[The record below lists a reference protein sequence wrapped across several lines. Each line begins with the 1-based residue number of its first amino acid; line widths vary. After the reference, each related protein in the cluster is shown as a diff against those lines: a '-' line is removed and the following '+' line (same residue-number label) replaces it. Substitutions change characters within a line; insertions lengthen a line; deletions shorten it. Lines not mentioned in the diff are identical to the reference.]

1 MQVSNPPSGGP
12 PPGSFAAKA
21 LANPP
26 AAVKATKPGQLDA
39 ALYDPDES
47 DDDDP
52 LAAQFRGPRGAAYGS
67 TPAAAPAAPPPPPA
81 DVQPLPKPALR
92 TDPGAQ
98 RRPLASVKFLMV
110 RVRPP
115 VRQGTEQVAG
125 SLLQHER
132 WLYHPCGNE
141 SWTHSL
147 CALLAAAHSGRG
159 G

>member
-12 PPGSFAAKA
+12 PPGSFAAKV

-67 TPAAAPAAPPPPPA
+67 APASAAAAPAPPLADMPPP
-81 DVQPLPKPALR
+81 PKPALR

-115 VRQGTEQVAG
+115 VRHKDKAG
-125 SLLQHER
+125 GRSLLQHER
-132 WLYHPCGNE
+132 
-141 SWTHSL
+141 
-147 CALLAAAHSGRG
+147 
-159 G
+159 